1 MGKLRSDQ
9 KGFSTVE
16 VVLVLLVVGLIGV
29 VGFMVYKNNTKT
41 SDGKT
46 TASTAKPDTSPE
58 TTQEADPYE
67 DWQSYCDTRA
77 KSCFK
82 YPQGWN
88 LLYGPSINTQL
99 NSPDAK
105 LEKFSDSDQKYPTG
119 QYGVQIHLGGID
131 SAYSTSIPSSFTTKS
146 IEPVS
151 GNSQLKIV
159 GGYDSS
165 ANIASYSIV
174 DTAYIEK
181 YGLAVGKTSQNV
193 VNPSFIN
200 SPTSSSYAFFANDA
214 SLSGKGTAKN
224 VADWFASDYAKQS
237 LLILKSYKAQ

>member
-1 MGKLRSDQ
+1 MQVNQ
-9 KGFSTVE
+9 KGFSVVE
-16 VVLVLLVVGLIGV
+16 ILIVIVVVGLLGA
-29 VGFMVYKNNTKT
+29 VGWLVYDRQKDKT
-41 SDGKT
+41 SNSTATTSTTKADTTPKT
-46 TASTAKPDTSPE
+46 TEA
-58 TTQEADPYE
+58 ADPYK

-88 LLYGPSINTQL
+88 LQHGASINTQL

-119 QYGVQIHLGGID
+119 QYAVQLHLGDTD
-131 SAYSTSIPSSFTTKS
+131 SAYGTSIPSSFTTKS
-146 IEPVS
+146 IESVS
-151 GNSQLKIV
+151 GDSQLKIV
-159 GGYDSS
+159 GGYDPSV
-165 ANIASYSIV
+165 NIASYSIV
-174 DTAYIEK
+174 DTAYIQK
-181 YGLAVGKTSQNV
+181 YGLEVGKTSQNV

-224 VADWFASDYAKQS
+224 VIDWFASDYAEQS